1 MSLSNHYLD
10 DVAFTKEILA
20 CKQAGKLSDEACKTF
35 MLLADRLAR
44 KSSYVNYPQLV
55 KEDMIGDAIY
65 RFAYRYDSF
74 SLYKPT
80 IVGMLKDKKES
91 RNLSRTIFYKF
102 IDELVRTFE
111 KKGIVNEAV
120 IKHFGLTDEERKE
133 FDKALFGLKDTV
145 KIEGAYSFFT
155 TMAENEF
162 KKKLNDYYLDINYR
176 DHYLPIDEVYR
187 EDDDADLKE
196 LFPEVF
202 EQ

>member
-1 MSLSNHYLD
+1 
-10 DVAFTKEILA
+10 
-20 CKQAGKLSDEACKTF
+20 
-35 MLLADRLAR
+35 MLLVERLAR
-44 KSSYVNYPQLV
+44 KSSYVNYSQVV

-80 IVGMLKDKKES
+80 IVGLLKDKKES
-91 RNLSRTIFYKF
+91 QNLSRTIFYKF

-111 KKGIVNEAV
+111 KKGIVNEAA

-133 FDKALFGLKDTV
+133 FDDVLFGLKDNIKV
-145 KIEGAYSFFT
+145 EGAYSFFT

-162 KKKLNDYYLDINYR
+162 KKKLNAYYLDINYR

-196 LFPEVF
+196 MFPEVF
-202 EQ
+202 EE